1 MTQVPGRARRVV
13 SRAEQGVGAAETS
26 SRIWGVE
33 VSLYPAVI
41 KPTAS
46 GLWWNVTVTIA
57 PGIGDGH

>member
-1 MTQVPGRARRVV
+1 MP
-13 SRAEQGVGAAETS
+13 AETS
-26 SRIWGVE
+26 RRIWGVE